1 MLRRLLS
8 AGLCIAIASGPAHA
22 QFSLGSFGSTGPAAA
37 PASSS
42 GSAMP
47 AAASMGASQGSAT
60 GMAGTGTPGIGNSLD
75 SGARSLNRRERNP
88 VDDASADRTRTD
100 DAPQSRRDRQQSE
113 RERDR
118 MPARPSQFQ
127 QFVEQSTGR
136 LLPIYG
142 SELFEGPRV
151 AYVPDANAPAP
162 SDYVLGPGDE
172 VRVQVWGGVDY
183 DGTLVIDRNG
193 QVAIPR
199 AGVVNLAGVKEKDV
213 ESALR
218 SQLGKTFTNFNLNA
232 NMGRLRTVQVY
243 VVGQAQ
249 RPGTFS
255 LSSLSTLVNAVFA
268 SGGPNANGSMR
279 NIELRRGGNKVTTL
293 DLYNFIGAGDKSGDV
308 QLQAGDV
315 IVIPPVGPRV
325 AITGALDQAAIYEL
339 KGNQS
344 SLGSILALSGGVPT
358 LAATAKAL
366 VERVVPG
373 QNPPRQVQDIA
384 LDAAGQ
390 QLPLRDG
397 DVVTLLNISPAFAN
411 AVTLQGNVAAPLRYR
426 WFPGMKLRDLIPEKD
441 ALITPNYY
449 QRKNLLVQNLDGD
462 KTAAGNTAGDA
473 RSSNADRTVTSDNA
487 RKAGES
493 INERVRSMVD
503 QINWDYA
510 VIERLDRDQLKTT
523 LIPFSPGKLL
533 MQGDESQNLPLLA
546 GDVVTVL
553 SQKDLRLPVLRQT
566 RLVRL
571 EGEVAAAG
579 LYEVKPGETLRQL
592 IERVGGLTPQAYV
605 FGTAL
610 DRESVRKKQQENLDQ
625 LIRRLE
631 QQQQSQILFQ
641 LANRSGSDAA
651 AQAPI
656 LQQQQT
662 LARAQLESLRKLR
675 SDGRIAL
682 ELNPQQQTLAALP
695 DLPLE
700 DGDRIVIPPTPGFVS
715 AVGAVNNE
723 NVFIYKTGKTVSEVA
738 QAAGVREEADKDEM
752 FILRAD
758 GSIVS
763 RKNTGGFFGGG
774 FDGLALMPGD
784 TVVVPEK
791 LDRETTRNFVVRQL
805 KDFTQ
810 ILSQFGL
817 GVAAIKVI
825 RDL

>member
-1 MLRRLLS
+1 MRL
-8 AGLCIAIASGPAHA
+8 
-22 QFSLGSFGSTGPAAA
+22 
-37 PASSS
+37 
-42 GSAMP
+42 
-47 AAASMGASQGSAT
+47 
-60 GMAGTGTPGIGNSLD
+60 
-75 SGARSLNRRERNP
+75 
-88 VDDASADRTRTD
+88 
-100 DAPQSRRDRQQSE
+100 
-113 RERDR
+113 
-118 MPARPSQFQ
+118 
-127 QFVEQSTGR
+127 
-136 LLPIYG
+136 
-142 SELFEGPRV
+142 
-151 AYVPDANAPAP
+151 
-162 SDYVLGPGDE
+162 
-172 VRVQVWGGVDY
+172 QVWGGVDY
-183 DGTLVIDRNG
+183 EGTLTIDRNG

-199 AGVVNLAGVKEKDV
+199 AGVVNLAGTRVRDV

-218 SQLGKTFTNFNLNA
+218 SQLGKTFTNFSLNA

-249 RPGTFS
+249 RPGTFT

-268 SGGPNANGSMR
+268 SGGPNASGSMR
-279 NIELRRGGNKVTTL
+279 NIELRRGGSKVTTL
-293 DLYNFIGAGDKSGDV
+293 DLYNFIGGGDKSGDM

-325 AITGALDQAAIYEL
+325 AVTGALDQAAIYEL
-339 KGNQS
+339 KGNQT
-344 SLGSILALSGGVPT
+344 SLGGILALSGGVPT
-358 LAATAKAL
+358 LAATGKAL

-373 QNPPRQVQDIA
+373 QNPPRQVQDVA

-397 DVVTLLNISPAFAN
+397 DIVTLLNISPAFAN

-426 WFPGMKLRDLIPEKD
+426 WFPGMKLRDLIPERD

-449 QRKNLLVQNLDGD
+449 QRKNLLVQTLDPNPLGSNGD
-462 KTAAGNTAGDA
+462 RYGNDMSGNRSGGIDGGNNTSNNGYGSRSGNGTASANDRRDRFDA
-473 RSSNADRTVTSDNA
+473 SGVALDAT
-487 RKAGES
+487 RKAGTTL
-493 INERVRSMVD
+493 NERVRSMVD

-510 VIERLDRDQLKTT
+510 VIERLDRNQLKTT

-533 MQGDESQNLPLLA
+533 LQGDESQNLPLQS

-553 SQKDLRLPVLRQT
+553 SQKDLKLPVLRQT

-579 LYEVKPGETLRQL
+579 LYEVQPGETLRQL
-592 IERVGGLTPQAYV
+592 IERIGGLTPQAYV
-605 FGTAL
+605 FGTAI
-610 DRESVRKKQQENLDQ
+610 DRESVRVKQQENLDQ

-641 LANRSGSDAA
+641 LANRSGTDAA

-662 LARAQLESLRKLR
+662 LARAQIESLRKLR

-682 ELNPQQQTLAALP
+682 ELNPEQQTVAALP

-700 DGDRIVIPPTPGFVS
+700 DGDRIVVPSTPGFVS
-715 AVGAVNNE
+715 AAGAVNNE
-723 NVFIYKTGKTVSEVA
+723 NVFIHKTGKTVSEVV
-738 QAAGVREEADKDEM
+738 QAAGLREEADRDEM
-752 FILRAD
+752 FVLRAD
-758 GSIVS
+758 GSILA
-763 RKNTGGFFGGG
+763 RKTMNGFFGRG
-774 FDGLALMPGD
+774 FDKLALMPGD
-784 TVVVPEK
+784 TVVIPER

-825 RDL
+825 QGL

>member
-1 MLRRLLS
+1 M
-8 AGLCIAIASGPAHA
+8 
-22 QFSLGSFGSTGPAAA
+22 
-37 PASSS
+37 
-42 GSAMP
+42 
-47 AAASMGASQGSAT
+47 
-60 GMAGTGTPGIGNSLD
+60 
-75 SGARSLNRRERNP
+75 
-88 VDDASADRTRTD
+88 
-100 DAPQSRRDRQQSE
+100 
-113 RERDR
+113 
-118 MPARPSQFQ
+118 
-127 QFVEQSTGR
+127 EQATGR

-142 SELFEGPRV
+142 SELFDTPKV
-151 AYVPDANAPAP
+151 AYVPDGNSAAP
-162 SDYVLGPGDE
+162 SSYVLGPGDE
-172 VRVQVWGGVDY
+172 VRLQVWGGVDF
-183 DGTLVIDRNG
+183 DGTLTIDRNG

-199 AGVVNLAGVKEKDV
+199 AGVVTLAGVREKDV

-218 SQLGKTFTNFNLNA
+218 AQLGKTFTNFDLNA
-232 NMGRLRTVQVY
+232 NLGRLRSVQVY

-249 RPGTFS
+249 RPGTFT

-279 NIELRRGGNKVTTL
+279 NIELRRGGSKVTTL
-293 DLYNFIGAGDKSGDV
+293 DLYNFIGSGDKSGDV
-308 QLQAGDV
+308 ALQAGDV

-339 KGNQS
+339 KGSQT
-344 SLGSILALSGGVPT
+344 SLSSILALSGGVPT
-358 LAATAKAL
+358 LAATSKAL

-373 QNPPRQVQDIA
+373 QNPPRQVQDVK
-384 LDAAGQ
+384 LDAQGLG
-390 QLPLRDG
+390 LPLQDG
-397 DVVTLLNISPAFAN
+397 DIVTLLNISPAFAN

-449 QRKNLLVQNLDGD
+449 QRKNLLVQTLDGD
-462 KTAAGNTAGDA
+462 RGIQAIDATGTAG
-473 RSSNADRTVTSDNA
+473 ADVDSA
-487 RKAGES
+487 RKAGATLS
-493 INERVRSMVD
+493 DRVRSMVD

-533 MQGDESQNLPLLA
+533 LSGDESQNLELQP

-553 SQKDLRLPVLRQT
+553 SQKDLKLPVLRQT

-605 FGTAL
+605 FGTAI

-631 QQQQSQILFQ
+631 SQQQSQISFLI
-641 LANRSGSDAA
+641 ANRTNVDAVV
-651 AQAPI
+651 
-656 LQQQQT
+656 LQQQQL
-662 LARAQLESLRKLR
+662 LARSQIQSLRTLR

-682 ELNPQQQTLAALP
+682 ELDPKQQTVVALP

-700 DGDRIVIPPTPGFVS
+700 DGDHILVPSTPGFVS
-715 AVGAVNNE
+715 VTGAVNNE
-723 NVFIYKTGKTVSEVA
+723 NVFIYRTGKTVADVA
-738 QAAGVREEADKDEM
+738 QAAGLREEADQDQM
-752 FILRAD
+752 FVLRAD
-758 GSIVS
+758 GSIVT
-763 RKNTGGFFGGG
+763 RGDAGGGFFGGG
-774 FDGLALMPGD
+774 FDKLALMPGD
-784 TVVVPEK
+784 TLVVPEK

-817 GVAAIKVI
+817 GIAAIKVI
-825 RDL
+825 QGL